1 MNQGPIYKFT
11 LVSED
16 LPSRIVPNFK
26 ESHDP
31 RRCHKMLKRV
41 KEIIR
46 EKMPNVFPRNQE
58 QVSETAKVMI

>member
-1 MNQGPIYKFT
+1 MIYPF
-11 LVSED
+11 
-16 LPSRIVPNFK
+16 IPNFR
-26 ESHDP
+26 ESH
-31 RRCHKMLKRV
+31 CHKMLKKV